1 MDAWR
6 ATTLGV
12 AQSMRERRL
21 QSMLQSGKCLGGGG
35 IKAKVV
41 SQLLKRLY
49 VFMHIFCYNLS
60 LHLLE
65 FYTALCT
72 SEVHP

>member
-1 MDAWR
+1 MAGNNFGR
-6 ATTLGV
+6 GTVHAGAPV
-12 AQSMRERRL
+12 AEHVAEREMSR
-21 QSMLQSGKCLGGGG
+21 GGG